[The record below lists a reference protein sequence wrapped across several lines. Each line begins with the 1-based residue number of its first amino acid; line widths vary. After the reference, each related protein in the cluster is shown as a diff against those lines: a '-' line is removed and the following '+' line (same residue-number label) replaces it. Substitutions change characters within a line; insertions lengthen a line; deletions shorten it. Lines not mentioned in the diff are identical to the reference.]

1 MRLACDQIFSTTLLV
16 SDSGRRLFFRSPL
29 PAILDLSYSTS
40 KCRIHEFSIA
50 MTEKLPSLSFGINF
64 DSDDD
69 DDDSLT
75 SNVEELVSS
84 TVAKLTAD
92 KSAESRISR
101 QFKKLERDL
110 KSSGVVKAARLDK
123 DAPSSSFL
131 SNGSSSTQ
139 SLSAAISTRKSAS
152 SSSSSSDALKRKS
165 LGKGWFDMVP
175 AELTSELKRD
185 INVIKMRNYLDP
197 KKFYK
202 KPDKMRNIL
211 HVGTVIEGSGDS
223 KSARLT
229 KKERRQTLV
238 EEVLADKTLKGYSK
252 RTYDGIQAKKKDK
265 IKAYKKSGSKGKGK
279 KSSSGKKYF

>member
-1 MRLACDQIFSTTLLV
+1 M
-16 SDSGRRLFFRSPL
+16 
-29 PAILDLSYSTS
+29 
-40 KCRIHEFSIA
+40 
-50 MTEKLPSLSFGINF
+50 
-64 DSDDD
+64 
-69 DDDSLT
+69 LT
-75 SNVEELVSS
+75 PV
-84 TVAKLTAD
+84 
-92 KSAESRISR
+92 
-101 QFKKLERDL
+101 Q
-110 KSSGVVKAARLDK
+110 
-123 DAPSSSFL
+123 
-131 SNGSSSTQ
+131 
-139 SLSAAISTRKSAS
+139 SAAISTRKSAS